1 VDRPSITLPGVLVQT
16 SRGEFRVE
24 QSGDPNGPA
33 LVFVAGLGD
42 DHASWSDVVPAFAA
56 YRCLTFDNR
65 GIGGSLTSAGP
76 YTIAQLAEDAH
87 AVTTELGLTDLT
99 VIWSSMGGAICQEWL
114 LAHPTAIRRAVL
126 TNTWARTDAFC
137 RLLFDTLIMLADKG
151 LRTEL
156 AQLGTLLSTSPA
168 FIDAKPGTD
177 LADGSGINLIG
188 FAAAA
193 RACAGHDTIAR
204 LPGIEQPILV
214 VAGAQDILT
223 RPELSHQLA
232 GALPAADL
240 VTIDAGHM
248 TFQEDPGGWSRIVA
262 EWLADTGA

>member
-1 VDRPSITLPGVLVQT
+1 LVQT

-24 QSGDPNGPA
+24 QYGDPGGQA
-33 LVFVAGLGD
+33 LLFVAGLGD
-42 DHASWSDVVPAFAA
+42 DHTSWSDVLPVFSA
-56 YRCLTFDNR
+56 YRCMTFDNR

-76 YTIAQLAEDAH
+76 YTIAQLAQDAH
-87 AVTTELGLTDLT
+87 ALTTELGLTDLT
-99 VIWSSMGGAICQEWL
+99 VIGSSMGGAICQEWL

-137 RLLFDTLIMLADKG
+137 KLLFDTLIMLADKG

-156 AQLGTLLSTSPA
+156 AQLGTLLSRSPA
-168 FIDAKPGTD
+168 FIDANPGLD
-177 LADGSGINLIG
+177 PADGSGINLVG

-193 RACAGHDTIAR
+193 RACARHDTLAR

-214 VAGAQDILT
+214 VAGAHDILT
-223 RPELSHQLA
+223 RPELSRQLA
-232 GALPAADL
+232 DALPAAEL

-248 TFQEDPGGWSRIVA
+248 TFQDDPAGWGRSVA
-262 EWLADTGA
+262 EWLADTDA